1 MYFSSS
7 QSSLE
12 ESIKYK
18 INSASF
24 KVEVASLFIFVLKF
38 FKDL

>member
-7 QSSLE
+7 QDSFE

-18 INSASF
+18 INSASS
-24 KVEVASLFIFVLKF
+24 KVEIASLFIFMLKF
-38 FKDL
+38 LSSL